1 MEREIQMEQ
10 LLGQWNLAGR
20 RVKQIYRT
28 AWEVGDSHIVK
39 AYQDREQMIRSNAVQ
54 EALYSLAL
62 PVAKIIP
69 ICGGEKFAAHEG
81 IYFVCQEKLPSSP
94 GTDIRDAA
102 VARQMGRAIGQ
113 LHAGLE
119 KCGREIPFWDNS
131 LLGELKG
138 WIGRRLQEDE
148 WSLVSRQE
156 YEENVAELEQ
166 FWPKLP
172 GGVIHRDVHL
182 GNFLFKD
189 GKFTGYVD
197 FDLVQKNIRLF
208 DLCYFLSGLLVKR
221 GDSENALSEAN
232 SSDASSPDG
241 NLPLSKQE
249 WFGIMEEVIG
259 GYEEVSLLS
268 ALEKKAAFC
277 VMEGIEL
284 LMTAYYIGIGQRGDA
299 KEAKRIYDSIREW
312 KLER

>member
-1 MEREIQMEQ
+1 MRHSAQMGANMEREIQMEQ

-54 EALYSLAL
+54 EALFSLAL

-102 VARQMGRAIGQ
+102 VARQMGKAIGQ

-119 KCGREIPFWDNS
+119 KCGKEIPFWDNS
-131 LLGELKG
+131 LL
-138 WIGRRLQEDE
+138 
-148 WSLVSRQE
+148 
-156 YEENVAELEQ
+156 
-166 FWPKLP
+166 
-172 GGVIHRDVHL
+172 
-182 GNFLFKD
+182 
-189 GKFTGYVD
+189 
-197 FDLVQKNIRLF
+197 
-208 DLCYFLSGLLVKR
+208 GLLVKR